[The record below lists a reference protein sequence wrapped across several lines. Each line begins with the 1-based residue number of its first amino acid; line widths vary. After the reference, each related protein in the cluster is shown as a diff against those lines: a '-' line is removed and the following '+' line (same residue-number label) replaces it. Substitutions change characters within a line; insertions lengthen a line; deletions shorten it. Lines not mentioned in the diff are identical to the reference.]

1 MKFGAAVSPM
11 MSQLKTRVVYFAV
24 AIALMLGLANARIA
38 SAQNASQALIPFA
51 FSANHQ
57 AFPAGHYRVFRESE
71 NYLRV
76 VSTETGVSAGL
87 MVRTTRNFEVKP
99 KNSLVFLRDGRGY
112 RLLTVQFAQGSIGVQ
127 SELAVQPKAE
137 REIAKATTGAT
148 AVIGM
153 N

>member
-11 MSQLKTRVVYFAV
+11 MNQLKTRVVYFAV